1 MSRHDPKRL
10 TALEADERGTLRKK
24 EIEDVGVLEDETLF
38 VLERISRVAAAALNM
53 PITHVSFLDGDRQWV
68 RAAVG
73 IDPVEVPIADGFCI
87 HAIEAGEMLVVEDTM
102 HDDRFAQSRFVTGDP
117 HIRFYAGVPLIT
129 QNDIAIGTLCAI
141 DNAPRTFRPE
151 ERALLKDLAELTM
164 HQLELGRAAFVD
176 GLTGSW
182 NRRMLSR
189 VATAELR
196 RSSRTGRTFSIAMLD
211 IDHFKQLN
219 DSFGH
224 GAGDDVLV
232 RFTELIRERLRPEDW
247 LFRLGGEEFG
257 VLIVHAGADDAVR
270 VVDRM
275 RAALALEG
283 ALAHTRAV
291 TFSAGIAEHRPGALA
306 SDTLKAM
313 LERADKALYRAKEA
327 GRDRT
332 VCEPSPYRH

>member
-38 VLERISRVAAAALNM
+38 VLERISRVAAAALKM

-141 DNAPRTFRPE
+141 DNAPRTFQPE